1 MKNSSVFTTSLPNEM
16 VMMLNQYAEM
26 FNVPKNKILEEAL
39 NLYFDKL
46 KKAQYIR
53 SFRKAASN
61 EEMQSLAEEGLADYL
76 KILDE

>member
-76 KILDE
+76 KILEE